1 MATASPTPM
10 PAYGSGAVRVSRHPS
25 TRFVRRDSPAQ
36 SIIVAAQQRIT
47 DDSDDDLQPPPQ
59 LSDLGRSVL
68 ERQPDAAGLS
78 PRMQQRMA
86 RATRVARTAPPES
99 HTPARDTTTPAAPSQ
114 RVRRVGLQGAP
125 VRRGKRTPQSEEE
138 HGTDE
143 RPSQLEDHD
152 DFRTAQTHRH
162 ENPPELDQENA
173 PASTLRRPDSVIK
186 KRIDSA
192 QKPVVHHIEVEKK
205 PVAIRERAEKPVA
218 LAPLSSNT
226 PHRPAPPPPPKMSVL
241 EAATR
246 AAGASTTKKKSK
258 KFTTFMLNGKA
269 FTQYERC
276 GKGGSAEVFKVLA
289 ENGKPFALKKVKLAG
304 EDPMAIAGYK
314 DEISILEKLRDV
326 PRVVRLYDWV
336 MEDAKEMLYV
346 VSAYEF
352 TLRSANSIS

>member
-1 MATASPTPM
+1 M
-10 PAYGSGAVRVSRHPS
+10 PAYSSGAVRISRHPS

-36 SIIVAAQQRIT
+36 APGLVAQQRIA

-68 ERQPDAAGLS
+68 EQQPDAAGMS
-78 PRMQQRMA
+78 PRMRLKMA
-86 RATRVARTAPPES
+86 RATRVTRTVAPES

-143 RPSQLEDHD
+143 RPSHLEEHD
-152 DFRTAQTHRH
+152 EFRTAQTHRH
-162 ENPPELDQENA
+162 DHAPEMDQENA
-173 PASTLRRPDSVIK
+173 PASILRRSDSVSK
-186 KRIDSA
+186 RRIDSA
-192 QKPVVHHIEVEKK
+192 QKPIVHHIEVEKK
-205 PVAIRERAEKPVA
+205 PIAIRERVEKPVA

-246 AAGASTTKKKSK
+246 AAGASTTKRKPK

-304 EDPMAIAGYK
+304 ADPMAIAGYK
-314 DEISILEKLRDV
+314 GEISILEKLRDV
-326 PRVVRLYDWV
+326 SRVVRLYDWV
-336 MEDAKEMLYV
+336 LEDAKEMLYV
-346 VSAYEF
+346 VSIHHLAP
-352 TLRSANSIS
+352 RIC